1 MLQVSRVVFRL
12 IFIDSGRII
21 DPFPTSPSI
30 YLFSCCP
37 IFGCSILLIFST
49 PKGGGRVKTLKK
61 REKSM
66 CLFLGKKNICVV
78 EKQQK

>member
-61 REKSM
+61 KREEHVLIFRK
-66 CLFLGKKNICVV
+66 
-78 EKQQK
+78 EKYLCS